1 MKRRKNWTKCL
12 IVILSILLITPTIFA
27 DPLTR
32 ADVDSAIDSEE
43 LYPGSEVREFLYTMI
58 DATDQEIQETAETA
72 ATTAARPLLVEIAG
86 LDATIEVLEDDLEAR
101 PWILVGSA
109 IIVLALGGTI
119 GYLIGGTIEA
129 VRFADKLSQIL
140 LNL

>member
-1 MKRRKNWTKCL
+1 MKQKRNWIKCL
-12 IVILSILLITPTIFA
+12 IMTLSILLIIPTTFA

-32 ADVDSAIDSEE
+32 AEVDSAIDSEE
-43 LYPGSEVREFLYTMI
+43 LFPGSEVREFLYTVI
-58 DATDQEIQETAETA
+58 EETERELQETAEEA
-72 ATTAARPLLVEIAG
+72 AATAARPLLVEVAG
-86 LDATIEVLEDDLEAR
+86 LEATVEVLEDDLEAR

-109 IIVLALGGTI
+109 LIVLALGGTI

-140 LNL
+140 SSL